1 MQPEATGVWGRKGP
15 WELLGLVHTDTFLQK
30 CLKDHTALSELAAMR
45 RAWGSD
51 FMSYL
56 QDHLRVS

>member
-1 MQPEATGVWGRKGP
+1 MQPEATGLGKKGP
-15 WELLGLVHTDTFLQK
+15 WELLGLVHGHTFLQK
-30 CLKDHTALSELAAMR
+30 MFKRSHRGSPRLAAMR

-56 QDHLRVS
+56 QDHLRVN